1 MGVIVGVCV
10 ADGVSEGLVVWLA
23 VIEDVIECD
32 ALLEG
37 VSEGD
42 VDSLGD
48 TVDVIDAEGVIEG
61 VIDGLIVILE
71 VKLGDGLGDAEGW

>member
-1 MGVIVGVCV
+1 M
-10 ADGVSEGLVVWLA
+10 
-23 VIEDVIECD
+23 ECD

-37 VSEGD
+37 VPEED

-61 VIDGLIVILE
+61 ELDGLIVILE
-71 VKLGDGLGDAEGW
+71 LKLGVGLGDAEGW